1 MKNTEL
7 LNDTKNLE
15 KGFLGGFYLCE
26 EELQAEIFEKL
37 KPEDFS
43 TLIHQEIY
51 NGFIKLYEERK
62 EFDPTL
68 LMKVVM
74 SNNPKIR
81 EDSLNQALFEI
92 LDETSSYG
100 IAEKADLI
108 IERAKF
114 RKLKD
119 LAKRIDGLSEN
130 FTINPDEAFEEALML
145 LDKAMKGNDKTKL
158 INLQQYTIE
167 QIKLDDERE
176 RVEETNTQMGY
187 LTNFTEFDNKLN
199 GLNKSDLIIIAG
211 RPAMGKTAFALNI
224 LMNFGKANENVRALY
239 VSLEMGINQLY
250 TRILAMESGINAQ
263 SLKRKDVAEYEFEKL
278 YDGYKGI
285 METSTVEILDKAN
298 VNISELRNIATKYQK
313 NNGLDLIIIDYLQL
327 LSGSDKNS
335 KNRQEEVSEISRKLK
350 QLARELNIP
359 IIALSQLSRSVES
372 RADKRPLLSDLRESG
387 AIEQDAD
394 IVIFL
399 YRDEYYNPTTSDLGM
414 AEVIIAKHRNGAVG
428 TIKLK
433 FEPHLTKF
441 SNTITF

>member
-26 EELQAEIFEKL
+26 EELQTEIFEKL

-81 EDSLNQALFEI
+81 EDSLSQALFEI

-100 IAEKADLI
+100 IDEKADLI

-114 RKLKD
+114 RKLKA
-119 LAKRIDGLSEN
+119 LAKRIDVLSESH
-130 FTINPDEAFEEALML
+130 TLNPDEAFDEALML

-158 INLQQYTIE
+158 INLQQYNIE

-176 RVEETNTQMGY
+176 RVEEANTQMGY

-211 RPAMGKTAFALNI
+211 RPAMGKTAFALNL
-224 LMNFGKANENVRALY
+224 LMNFGKANENVKALF
-239 VSLEMGINQLY
+239 VSLEMGVKQLY

-263 SLKRKDVAEYEFEKL
+263 NLKRKDIPEYEFEKL
-278 YDGYKGI
+278 YDGYRGI
-285 METSTVEILDKAN
+285 MEASTIEILDKAN
-298 VNISELRNIATKYQK
+298 VNISELRNIATKYKK

-350 QLARELNIP
+350 QLARELDIP

-414 AEVIIAKHRNGAVG
+414 AEIIIAKHRNGAVG
-428 TIKLK
+428 TVKLK
-433 FEPHLTKF
+433 FEPNLTKF
-441 SNTITF
+441 SNTISF

>member
-26 EELQAEIFEKL
+26 EELQTEIFEKL

-68 LMKVVM
+68 LMKIVM

-81 EDSLNQALFEI
+81 EDSLSQALFEI

-100 IAEKADLI
+100 IDEKADLI

-114 RKLKD
+114 RKLKA
-119 LAKRIDGLSEN
+119 LAKRIDVLSESH
-130 FTINPDEAFEEALML
+130 TLNPDEAFDEALML

-158 INLQQYTIE
+158 INLQQYNIE

-176 RVEETNTQMGY
+176 RVEEANTQMGY

-211 RPAMGKTAFALNI
+211 RPAMGKTAFALNL
-224 LMNFGKANENVRALY
+224 LMNFGKANENVKALF
-239 VSLEMGINQLY
+239 VSLEMGVKQLY

-263 SLKRKDVAEYEFEKL
+263 NLKRKDIPEYEFEKL
-278 YDGYKGI
+278 YDGYRGI
-285 METSTVEILDKAN
+285 MEASTIEILDKAN
-298 VNISELRNIATKYQK
+298 VNISELRNITTKYKK

-350 QLARELNIP
+350 QLARELDIP

-428 TIKLK
+428 TVKLK
-433 FEPHLTKF
+433 FEPNLTKF
-441 SNTITF
+441 SNTISF

>member
-26 EELQAEIFEKL
+26 EELQTEIFEKL

-68 LMKVVM
+68 LMKIVM

-81 EDSLNQALFEI
+81 EDSLSQALFEI

-100 IAEKADLI
+100 IDEKADLI

-114 RKLKD
+114 RKLKA
-119 LAKRIDGLSEN
+119 LAKRIDILSESH
-130 FTINPDEAFEEALML
+130 TLNPDEAFDEALML

-158 INLQQYTIE
+158 INLQQYNIE

-176 RVEETNTQMGY
+176 RVEEANTQMGY

-211 RPAMGKTAFALNI
+211 RPAMGKTAFALNL
-224 LMNFGKANENVRALY
+224 LMNFGKANENVKALF
-239 VSLEMGINQLY
+239 VSLEMGVKQLY

-263 SLKRKDVAEYEFEKL
+263 NLKRKDIPEYEFEKL
-278 YDGYKGI
+278 YDGYRGI
-285 METSTVEILDKAN
+285 MEASTIEILDKAN
-298 VNISELRNIATKYQK
+298 VNISELRNITTKYKK

-350 QLARELNIP
+350 QLARELDIP

-428 TIKLK
+428 TVKLK
-433 FEPHLTKF
+433 FEPNLTKF
-441 SNTITF
+441 SNTISF

>member
-26 EELQAEIFEKL
+26 EELQTEIFEKL

-51 NGFIKLYEERK
+51 NAFIKLYEERK

-68 LMKVVM
+68 LMKTVM

-176 RVEETNTQMGY
+176 RVEEANTQMGY

-298 VNISELRNIATKYQK
+298 VNISELRNIATKYKK

-350 QLARELNIP
+350 QLARELDIP
-359 IIALSQLSRSVES
+359 VIALSQLSRSVES

-394 IVIFL
+394 VVIFL

-433 FEPHLTKF
+433 FEPNLTKF
-441 SNTITF
+441 SNTISF

>member
-26 EELQAEIFEKL
+26 EELQTEIFEKL

-68 LMKVVM
+68 LMKIVM

-81 EDSLNQALFEI
+81 EDSLSQALFEI

-100 IAEKADLI
+100 IDEKADLI

-114 RKLKD
+114 RKLKA
-119 LAKRIDGLSEN
+119 LAKRIDILSESH
-130 FTINPDEAFEEALML
+130 TLNPDEAFDEALML

-158 INLQQYTIE
+158 INLQQYNIE

-176 RVEETNTQMGY
+176 RVEEANTQMGY

-199 GLNKSDLIIIAG
+199 GLNKSNLIIIAG
-211 RPAMGKTAFALNI
+211 RPAMGKTAFALNL
-224 LMNFGKANENVRALY
+224 LMNFGKANENVKALF
-239 VSLEMGINQLY
+239 VSLEMGVKQLY

-263 SLKRKDVAEYEFEKL
+263 NLKRKDIPEYEFEKL
-278 YDGYKGI
+278 YDGYRGI
-285 METSTVEILDKAN
+285 MEASTIEILDKAN
-298 VNISELRNIATKYQK
+298 VNISELRNITTKYKK

-350 QLARELNIP
+350 QLARELDIP

-428 TIKLK
+428 TVKLK
-433 FEPHLTKF
+433 FEPNLTKF
-441 SNTITF
+441 SNTISF

>member
-26 EELQAEIFEKL
+26 EELQTEIFEKL

-68 LMKVVM
+68 LMKIVM

-81 EDSLNQALFEI
+81 EDSLSQALFEI

-100 IAEKADLI
+100 IDEKADLI

-114 RKLKD
+114 RKLKA
-119 LAKRIDGLSEN
+119 LAKRIDVLSESH
-130 FTINPDEAFEEALML
+130 TLNPDEAFDEALML
-145 LDKAMKGNDKTKL
+145 LDKAMKGSDKTKL
-158 INLQQYTIE
+158 INLQQYNIE

-176 RVEETNTQMGY
+176 RVEEANTQMGY

-211 RPAMGKTAFALNI
+211 RPAMGKTAFALNL
-224 LMNFGKANENVRALY
+224 LMNFGKANENVKALF
-239 VSLEMGINQLY
+239 VSLEMGVKQLY

-263 SLKRKDVAEYEFEKL
+263 NLKRKDIPEYEFEKL
-278 YDGYKGI
+278 YDGYRGI
-285 METSTVEILDKAN
+285 MEASTIEILDKAN
-298 VNISELRNIATKYQK
+298 VNISELRNITTKYKK

-350 QLARELNIP
+350 QLARELDIP

-428 TIKLK
+428 TVKLK
-433 FEPHLTKF
+433 FEPNLTKF
-441 SNTITF
+441 SNTISF

>member
-26 EELQAEIFEKL
+26 EELQTEIFEKL

-68 LMKVVM
+68 LMKIVM

-81 EDSLNQALFEI
+81 EDSLSQALFEI

-100 IAEKADLI
+100 IDEKADLI

-114 RKLKD
+114 RKLKA
-119 LAKRIDGLSEN
+119 LAKRIDVLSEN
-130 FTINPDEAFEEALML
+130 HTLNPDEVFDEVLML

-158 INLQQYTIE
+158 INLQQYNIE

-176 RVEETNTQMGY
+176 RVEEANTQMGY

-211 RPAMGKTAFALNI
+211 RPAMGKTAFALNL
-224 LMNFGKANENVRALY
+224 LMNFGKANENVKALF
-239 VSLEMGINQLY
+239 VSLEMGVKQLY

-263 SLKRKDVAEYEFEKL
+263 NLKRKDIPEYEFEKL
-278 YDGYKGI
+278 YDGYRGI
-285 METSTVEILDKAN
+285 MEASTIEILDKAN
-298 VNISELRNIATKYQK
+298 VNISELRNIATKYKK

-350 QLARELNIP
+350 QLARELDIP
-359 IIALSQLSRSVES
+359 VIALSQLSRSVES

-428 TIKLK
+428 TVKLK
-433 FEPHLTKF
+433 FEPNLTKF
-441 SNTITF
+441 SNTISF

>member
-26 EELQAEIFEKL
+26 EELQTEIFEKL

-51 NGFIKLYEERK
+51 NGFIKLYEEQK

-68 LMKVVM
+68 LMKIVM

-81 EDSLNQALFEI
+81 EDSLSQALFEI

-100 IAEKADLI
+100 IDEKADLI

-114 RKLKD
+114 RKLKA
-119 LAKRIDGLSEN
+119 LAKRIDVLSESH
-130 FTINPDEAFEEALML
+130 TLNPDEAFDEALML

-158 INLQQYTIE
+158 INLQQYNIE

-176 RVEETNTQMGY
+176 RVEEANTQMGY

-211 RPAMGKTAFALNI
+211 RPAMGKTAFALNL
-224 LMNFGKANENVRALY
+224 LMNFGKANENVKALF
-239 VSLEMGINQLY
+239 VSLEMGVKQLY

-263 SLKRKDVAEYEFEKL
+263 NLKRKDIPEYEFEKL
-278 YDGYKGI
+278 YDGYRGI
-285 METSTVEILDKAN
+285 MEASTIEILDKAN
-298 VNISELRNIATKYQK
+298 VNISELRNITTKYKK

-350 QLARELNIP
+350 QLARELDIP

-428 TIKLK
+428 TVKLK
-433 FEPHLTKF
+433 FEPNLTKF
-441 SNTITF
+441 SNTISF

>member
-26 EELQAEIFEKL
+26 EELQTEIFEKL

-81 EDSLNQALFEI
+81 EDSLSQALFEI

-100 IAEKADLI
+100 IDEKADLI

-114 RKLKD
+114 RKLKA
-119 LAKRIDGLSEN
+119 LAKRIDVLSESH
-130 FTINPDEAFEEALML
+130 TLNPDEAFDEALML

-158 INLQQYTIE
+158 INLQQYNIE

-176 RVEETNTQMGY
+176 RVEEANTQMGY

-211 RPAMGKTAFALNI
+211 RPAMGKTAFALNL
-224 LMNFGKANENVRALY
+224 LMNFGKANENVKALF
-239 VSLEMGINQLY
+239 VSLEMGVKQLY

-263 SLKRKDVAEYEFEKL
+263 SLKRKDIPEYEFEKL
-278 YDGYKGI
+278 YDGYRGI
-285 METSTVEILDKAN
+285 MEASTIEILDKAN
-298 VNISELRNIATKYQK
+298 VNISELRNITTKYKK

-350 QLARELNIP
+350 QLARELDIP

-414 AEVIIAKHRNGAVG
+414 AEIIIAKHRNGAVG
-428 TIKLK
+428 TVKLK
-433 FEPHLTKF
+433 FEPNLTKF
-441 SNTITF
+441 SNTISF

>member
-26 EELQAEIFEKL
+26 EELQTEIFEKL

-68 LMKVVM
+68 LMKIVM

-81 EDSLNQALFEI
+81 EDSLSQALFEI

-100 IAEKADLI
+100 IDEKADLI

-114 RKLKD
+114 RKLKA
-119 LAKRIDGLSEN
+119 LAKRIDVLSESH
-130 FTINPDEAFEEALML
+130 TLNPDEAFDEALML

-158 INLQQYTIE
+158 INLQQYNIE

-176 RVEETNTQMGY
+176 RVEEANTQMGY

-211 RPAMGKTAFALNI
+211 RPAMGKTAFALNL
-224 LMNFGKANENVRALY
+224 LMNFGKANENVKALF
-239 VSLEMGINQLY
+239 VSLEMGVKQLY

-263 SLKRKDVAEYEFEKL
+263 NLKRKDIPEYEFEKL
-278 YDGYKGI
+278 YDGYRGI
-285 METSTVEILDKAN
+285 MEASTIEILDKAN
-298 VNISELRNIATKYQK
+298 VNISELRNIATKYKK

-350 QLARELNIP
+350 QLARELDIP

-414 AEVIIAKHRNGAVG
+414 AEIIIAKHRNGAVG
-428 TIKLK
+428 TVKLK
-433 FEPHLTKF
+433 FEPNLTKF
-441 SNTITF
+441 SNTISF

>member
-26 EELQAEIFEKL
+26 EELQTEIFEKL

-68 LMKVVM
+68 LMKIVM

-81 EDSLNQALFEI
+81 EDSLSQALFEI

-100 IAEKADLI
+100 IDEKADLI

-114 RKLKD
+114 RKLKA
-119 LAKRIDGLSEN
+119 LAKRIDVLSESH
-130 FTINPDEAFEEALML
+130 TLNPDEAFDEALML

-158 INLQQYTIE
+158 INLQQYNIE

-176 RVEETNTQMGY
+176 RVEEANTQMGY

-211 RPAMGKTAFALNI
+211 RPAM
-224 LMNFGKANENVRALY
+224 
-239 VSLEMGINQLY
+239 
-250 TRILAMESGINAQ
+250 
-263 SLKRKDVAEYEFEKL
+263 EK
-278 YDGYKGI
+278 
-285 METSTVEILDKAN
+285 
-298 VNISELRNIATKYQK
+298 
-313 NNGLDLIIIDYLQL
+313 QL
-327 LSGSDKNS
+327 L
-335 KNRQEEVSEISRKLK
+335 
-350 QLARELNIP
+350 
-359 IIALSQLSRSVES
+359 
-372 RADKRPLLSDLRESG
+372 
-387 AIEQDAD
+387 
-394 IVIFL
+394 
-399 YRDEYYNPTTSDLGM
+399 
-414 AEVIIAKHRNGAVG
+414 H
-428 TIKLK
+428 
-433 FEPHLTKF
+433 
-441 SNTITF
+441 

>member
-26 EELQAEIFEKL
+26 EELQTEIFEKL

-51 NGFIKLYEERK
+51 NAFIKLYEERK

-68 LMKVVM
+68 LMKTVM

-176 RVEETNTQMGY
+176 RVEEANTQMGY

>member
-26 EELQAEIFEKL
+26 EELQTEIFEKL

-298 VNISELRNIATKYQK
+298 VNISELRNIATKYKK

>member
-26 EELQAEIFEKL
+26 EELQTEIFEKL

-81 EDSLNQALFEI
+81 EDSLSQALFEI

-100 IAEKADLI
+100 IDEKADLI

-114 RKLKD
+114 RKLKA
-119 LAKRIDGLSEN
+119 LAKRIDVLSESH
-130 FTINPDEAFEEALML
+130 TLNPDEAFDEALML

-158 INLQQYTIE
+158 INLQQYNIE

-176 RVEETNTQMGY
+176 RVEEANTQMGY

-211 RPAMGKTAFALNI
+211 RPAMGKTAFALNL
-224 LMNFGKANENVRALY
+224 LMNFGKANENVKALF
-239 VSLEMGINQLY
+239 VSLEMGVKQLY

-263 SLKRKDVAEYEFEKL
+263 NLKRKDIPEYEFEKL
-278 YDGYKGI
+278 YDGYRGI
-285 METSTVEILDKAN
+285 MEASTIEILDKAN
-298 VNISELRNIATKYQK
+298 VNISELRNITTKYKK

-350 QLARELNIP
+350 QLARELDIP

-428 TIKLK
+428 TVKLK
-433 FEPHLTKF
+433 FEPNLTKF
-441 SNTITF
+441 SNTISF

>member
-26 EELQAEIFEKL
+26 EELQTEIFEKL

-68 LMKVVM
+68 LMKIVM

-81 EDSLNQALFEI
+81 EDSLSQALFEI

-100 IAEKADLI
+100 IDEKADLI

-114 RKLKD
+114 RKLKA
-119 LAKRIDGLSEN
+119 LAKRIDVLSESH
-130 FTINPDEAFEEALML
+130 TLNPDEAFDEALML

-158 INLQQYTIE
+158 INLQQYNIE

-176 RVEETNTQMGY
+176 RVEEANTQMGY

-211 RPAMGKTAFALNI
+211 RPAMGKTAFALNL
-224 LMNFGKANENVRALY
+224 LMNFGKANENVKALF
-239 VSLEMGINQLY
+239 VSLEMGVKQLY

-263 SLKRKDVAEYEFEKL
+263 NLKRKDIPEYEFEKL
-278 YDGYKGI
+278 YDGYRGI
-285 METSTVEILDKAN
+285 MEASTIEILDKAN
-298 VNISELRNIATKYQK
+298 VNISELRNITTKYKK

-350 QLARELNIP
+350 QLARELDIP
-359 IIALSQLSRSVES
+359 VIALSQLSRSVES

-428 TIKLK
+428 TVKLK
-433 FEPHLTKF
+433 FEPNLTKF
-441 SNTITF
+441 SNTISF

>member
-26 EELQAEIFEKL
+26 EELQTEIFEKL

-68 LMKVVM
+68 LMKIVM

-81 EDSLNQALFEI
+81 EDSLSQALFEI

-100 IAEKADLI
+100 IDEKADLI

-114 RKLKD
+114 RKLKA
-119 LAKRIDGLSEN
+119 LAKRIEVLSESH
-130 FTINPDEAFEEALML
+130 TLNPDEAFDEALML

-158 INLQQYTIE
+158 INLQQYNIE

-176 RVEETNTQMGY
+176 RVEEANTQMGY

-211 RPAMGKTAFALNI
+211 RPAMGKTAFALNL
-224 LMNFGKANENVRALY
+224 LMNFEKANENVKALF
-239 VSLEMGINQLY
+239 VSLEMGVKQLY

-263 SLKRKDVAEYEFEKL
+263 NLKRKDIPEYEFEKL
-278 YDGYKGI
+278 YDGYRGI
-285 METSTVEILDKAN
+285 MEASTIEILDKAN
-298 VNISELRNIATKYQK
+298 VNISELRNIATKYKK

-350 QLARELNIP
+350 QLARELDIP
-359 IIALSQLSRSVES
+359 VIALSQLSRSVES

-428 TIKLK
+428 TVKLK
-433 FEPHLTKF
+433 FEPNLTKF
-441 SNTITF
+441 SNTISF

>member
-26 EELQAEIFEKL
+26 EELQTEIFEKL

-68 LMKVVM
+68 LMKIVM

-81 EDSLNQALFEI
+81 EDSLSQALFEI

-100 IAEKADLI
+100 IDEKADLI

-114 RKLKD
+114 RKLKA
-119 LAKRIDGLSEN
+119 LAKRIDVLSESH
-130 FTINPDEAFEEALML
+130 TLNPDEAFDEALML

-158 INLQQYTIE
+158 INLQQYNIE

-176 RVEETNTQMGY
+176 RVEEANTQMGY

-211 RPAMGKTAFALNI
+211 RPAMGKTAFALNL
-224 LMNFGKANENVRALY
+224 LMNFGKANENVKALF
-239 VSLEMGINQLY
+239 VSLEMGVKQLY

-263 SLKRKDVAEYEFEKL
+263 NLKRKDIPEYEFEKL
-278 YDGYKGI
+278 YDGYRGI
-285 METSTVEILDKAN
+285 MEASTIEILDKAN
-298 VNISELRNIATKYQK
+298 VNISELRNIATKYKK

-350 QLARELNIP
+350 QLARELDIP
-359 IIALSQLSRSVES
+359 VIALSQLSRSVES

-428 TIKLK
+428 TVKLK
-433 FEPHLTKF
+433 FEPNLTKF
-441 SNTITF
+441 SNTISF